1 MTIKLGLGYQKK
13 NGLFNVIIR
22 FKDGDND
29 KRFNIKGISIEKRH
43 WDSTNSTV
51 RTNHP
56 NYEDINEILDK
67 YKLKIVDITTKYSL
81 GNIDYDTA
89 CKMLLGGSKTGT
101 IENFIDTFCE
111 QDKSEITLENYR
123 LSMSAF
129 STHTGIKEPKF
140 SDINYANIAKMR
152 KSIVDKGLSP
162 HTHNKYFRDIKSICS
177 YALKRKQVFTDFGFD
192 SDWGAKIKPN
202 THIKT
207 VQSFEIKEAIERIAI
222 TTNHKSARKKA
233 ARELEAVGFWLLMF
247 SMRGMYPADIS
258 ALSSKYLAYSHK
270 SKIDIEKKGGIGH
283 VALGGNRHLYQ
294 YYRQKTD
301 YPMLIFITIPPVSGL
316 IHTLRYLVSFTHPDT
331 AYLSKEEASESD
343 YSQLINSKP
352 NYDPLSIFN
361 YDHKTNLKEH
371 KKLWGNYSK
380 HLKNIGMPEFKS
392 ARKSFMTTATSINI
406 PQAICRTLLGQKDNT
421 ISIHYNNFN
430 DPALILKTNNAHLE
444 VLNKFDTIELY
455 NIWLNKIDE
464 LFKTNFSNTALNAS
478 SFEVYNEFSLK
489 LPEFLSETSVK
500 VEKS

>member
-22 FKDGDND
+22 FKDGEND
-29 KRFNIKGISIEKRH
+29 KRFNIKGISIERKY
-43 WDSTNSTV
+43 WDATNSTV

-56 NYEDINEILDK
+56 NYEDINETLDK

-101 IENFIDTFCE
+101 IANFIDTFCE

-152 KSIVDKGLSP
+152 KSIVDKGYSP

-222 TTNHKSARKKA
+222 TSTHKSARKKA

-270 SKIDIEKKGGIGH
+270 NRIDIEKKE
-283 VALGGNRHLYQ
+283 V
-294 YYRQKTD
+294 
-301 YPMLIFITIPPVSGL
+301 
-316 IHTLRYLVSFTHPDT
+316 
-331 AYLSKEEASESD
+331 
-343 YSQLINSKP
+343 
-352 NYDPLSIFN
+352 
-361 YDHKTNLKEH
+361 
-371 KKLWGNYSK
+371 
-380 HLKNIGMPEFKS
+380 
-392 ARKSFMTTATSINI
+392 
-406 PQAICRTLLGQKDNT
+406 KDM
-421 ISIHYNNFN
+421 
-430 DPALILKTNNAHLE
+430 
-444 VLNKFDTIELY
+444 
-455 NIWLNKIDE
+455 WL
-464 LFKTNFSNTALNAS
+464 
-478 SFEVYNEFSLK
+478 
-489 LPEFLSETSVK
+489 
-500 VEKS
+500 

>member
-1 MTIKLGLGYQKK
+1 MTIKLGLGYKKK
-13 NGLFNVIIR
+13 NGFFNVIIR

-29 KRFNIKGISIEKRH
+29 KRFNIKGISIERKY
-43 WDSTNSTV
+43 WDATNSTV

-81 GNIDYDTA
+81 GNIDYNTA

-101 IENFIDTFCE
+101 IANFIDTFCE
-111 QDKSEITLENYR
+111 QDKSEITLKNYR

-140 SDINYANIAKMR
+140 SDINYANISKMR
-152 KSIVDKGLSP
+152 KSILDKDGSP

-177 YALKRKQVFTDFGFD
+177 YALKRKQVFTDFSFD
-192 SDWGAKIKPN
+192 KDWGAKTKPI
-202 THIKT
+202 THLKT

-222 TTNHKSARKKA
+222 TSTHKSSRMKA

-258 ALSSKYLAYSHK
+258 ALSSKYLAYSYK

-283 VALGGNRHLYQ
+283 VSLGGNRHLYQ

-316 IHTLRYLVSFTHPDT
+316 IHTLRYLVSFTHPEVS
-331 AYLSKEEASESD
+331 YLSKDEASEPD
-343 YSQLINSKP
+343 YDELIKMKQ

-361 YDHKTNLKEH
+361 YDHKSNLTDH
-371 KKLWGNYSK
+371 KNLWGNYSK
-380 HLKNIGMPEFKS
+380 HLKKIGMPDFKS
-392 ARKSFMTTATSINI
+392 ARKTFMTTATSINI
-406 PQAICRTLLGQKDNT
+406 PQAICRTLLGQKDPT
-421 ISIHYNNFN
+421 ISAHYNNFN
-430 DPALILKTNNAHLE
+430 DPALILNTNNAHLD
-444 VLNKFDTIELY
+444 VLDKFDTIELY
-455 NIWLNKIDE
+455 DLWLFKIDE
-464 LFKTNFSNTALNAS
+464 LFKTKFSSIALNAS
-478 SFEVYNEFSLK
+478 SYNVYNEFSLK